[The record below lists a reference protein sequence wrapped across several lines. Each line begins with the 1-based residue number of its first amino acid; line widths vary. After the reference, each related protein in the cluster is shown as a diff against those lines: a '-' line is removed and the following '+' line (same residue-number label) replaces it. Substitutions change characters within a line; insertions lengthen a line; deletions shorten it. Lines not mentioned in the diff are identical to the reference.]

1 MVAGDAGRKDAAG
14 AATGYPFHPPES
26 GRCEGHGWCRVSDG
40 FHLLTWISGGEV
52 RGGVGLEIDEEAGG
66 GALDSVEKLEV
77 LGDGVSGFV
86 EIVDFEL
93 DDDVVEAG
101 GGVDG
106 GDGGE
111 GGCAGWRHRW
121 PVRVRLRFRRGRS
134 RRWTCGGLLD
144 GGAEYADIEEPWLFT

>member
-1 MVAGDAGRKDAAG
+1 
-14 AATGYPFHPPES
+14 
-26 GRCEGHGWCRVSDG
+26 
-40 FHLLTWISGGEV
+40 
-52 RGGVGLEIDEEAGG
+52 VGLEIDEEAGG

-111 GGCAGWRHRW
+111 GGMCRMASPMACARPTSVSAR
-121 PVRVRLRFRRGRS
+121 
-134 RRWTCGGLLD
+134 T
-144 GGAEYADIEEPWLFT
+144 

>member
-1 MVAGDAGRKDAAG
+1 MNVSTRMVVDRSQPDWGWDGDRIGCPWRRAVVAGDAGRKDAAG

-66 GALDSVEKLEV
+66 GALDFVEKLEV

-86 EIVDFEL
+86 EIVDFEFEVA
-93 DDDVVEAG
+93 DSAFDPPY
-101 GGVDG
+101 
-106 GDGGE
+106 
-111 GGCAGWRHRW
+111 
-121 PVRVRLRFRRGRS
+121 PVSAFPGS
-134 RRWTCGGLLD
+134 
-144 GGAEYADIEEPWLFT
+144 